1 MACLDVPPWP
11 HIQAPQ
17 PLRLALIDRTDRVSR
32 LIGSTTKMATIEEA
46 LQAMGFVAY
55 SEENLKNVALVMKV
69 ASPS

>member
-1 MACLDVPPWP
+1 M
-11 HIQAPQ
+11 
-17 PLRLALIDRTDRVSR
+17 SR